1 LTAKG
6 ELAPLWSDTVVTVVT
21 LAVHQLGGDGLTDLW
36 RKRCDLHKRPRGPLF
51 RHALG
56 MIFARQNL
64 K

>member
-1 LTAKG
+1 M
-6 ELAPLWSDTVVTVVT
+6 VVA
-21 LAVHQLGGDGLTDLW
+21 LAVHQLGDDGFTDLC
-36 RKRCDLHKRPRGPLF
+36 RKRCDLDKRPRDPLF